1 VENKKIN
8 LSFYL
13 VTIAFLVLII
23 VLLKDFK
30 RLRANDFKEYAATVM
45 NIINRD
51 NFKIRILSNQLAVEE
66 RENADLKN
74 TLTETRN
81 ALDNLSKKLVSPTHA
96 P

>member
-1 VENKKIN
+1 MENKKIN